1 MTQFREV
8 RARAPHDPVAPAG
21 DERAGHLTHLDTAG
35 HARMVDVSAKPVTQR
50 AAVAVGRVL
59 CAPETVEALRRGEL
73 AKGDALAVARIA
85 GIAGAKRTPD
95 LVPLCHPVAITGV
108 EVSVELVADGVEIRA
123 QVRTAERTGIEMEA
137 LTAVTVAA
145 LTVVDMVKA
154 VDRAAHIGRVWVE
167 RKEGG
172 ASGTWER
179 GKQVA
184 ADEAQ
189 TPGTGT
195 GTGTG
200 TGVSASASAGR
211 EVQGPRAEVQAVVVT
226 VSDRCSAGE
235 RDDVSGPVLAEILTG
250 WGAQVSRAVVADD
263 AEAIAEAVRD
273 AVDCGARLV
282 LTTGGTG
289 VTSRDVTPETVRPL
303 LDKELPALAQ
313 AVRDAGRGTPGAL
326 LSRCVAG
333 IVGRSLVVTLPGSPG
348 GVRDGARVLAEVV
361 EHLLDQLGDGDHPSA
376 RSTR

>member
-1 MTQFREV
+1 
-8 RARAPHDPVAPAG
+8 
-21 DERAGHLTHLDTAG
+21 
-35 HARMVDVSAKPVTQR
+35 MVDVSTKPVTQR
-50 AAVAVGRVL
+50 AAVAVGRVV
-59 CAPETVEALRRGEL
+59 CAPATVEVLRRGEL

-108 EVSVELVADGVEIRA
+108 EVSVELVVDGVEIRA

-200 TGVSASASAGR
+200 ASASAGR

-263 AEAIAEAVRD
+263 AEAIAEAVLD
-273 AVDCGARLV
+273 AVDGGARLV

-313 AVRDAGRGTPGAL
+313 AVRDAGRGTSGAL

>member
-21 DERAGHLTHLDTAG
+21 DERAGHLTHLDAAG
-35 HARMVDVSAKPVTQR
+35 HARMVDVSAKPITQR

-195 GTGTG
+195 ST
-200 TGVSASASAGR
+200 SASVGR

-235 RDDVSGPVLAEILTG
+235 REDVSGPVLAEILTG

-263 AEAIAEAVRD
+263 AEAIAAAVRD
-273 AVDCGARLV
+273 AVDGGARLV

-313 AVRDAGRGTPGAL
+313 AVRDAGRSTPGAL

-361 EHLLDQLGDGDHPSA
+361 EHLLDQLGDGDHRSA